1 MARYLY
7 LTPMLGGPGAPRYPI
22 LETVQQ
28 IGRSD
33 QSDIAL
39 FEPTVSRKHATV
51 QNIEGEVELEDQG
64 SKHGTFVNSKKI
76 TKTTLKVGDIVVF
89 GLSLVLRVEESSEPI
104 PPVKPLKVP
113 SKTPTMVSSI
123 DNHLA
128 VASRKEGSLRRKQP
142 ATASIPVEE
151 LPHAERPKAEL
162 LLPDESVAESLLPE
176 AHRRLSELHIGLL
189 QMIADGASE
198 VDPHPILASVEAV
211 LAVLDKGMVATY
223 GQPEVEP
230 EPINLYEVI
239 RRAVKKV
246 TGEFAPKKVKFWSE
260 VSPQFVVQADAAR
273 LVRAIIWLLR
283 NAGRAST
290 EPSPVEIMATSLDDK
305 IVLTISHLGTEYPSD
320 VLDDS
325 YAPAPTMGLAARS
338 YAQRLREVRDILA
351 DFGGE
356 VSLETRKGIGSTV
369 RVTLISTVS

>member
-1 MARYLY
+1 VARYLY

-22 LETVQQ
+22 TETVQQ

-51 QNIEGEVELEDQG
+51 QDVEGEVELEDLG
-64 SKHGTFVNSKKI
+64 SKHGTFVNSKKV
-76 TKTTLKVGDIVVF
+76 TRTTLKVGDIVVF
-89 GLSLVLRVEESSEPI
+89 GLSLVLRVEESPEPI

-128 VASRKEGSLRRKQP
+128 VAARRGENRRKRQP
-142 ATASIPVEE
+142 VTASIPVEE
-151 LPHAERPKAEL
+151 LPHTERPNAEQ
-162 LLPDESVAESLLPE
+162 LLPDESIAESLLPE
-176 AHRRLSELHIGLL
+176 AHRRLSELHVGLL
-189 QMIADGASE
+189 QMIDDGTSE
-198 VDPHPILASVEAV
+198 VDPYPIIASLEAV
-211 LAVLDKGMVATY
+211 LAVLDKGIVATY

-246 TGEFAPKKVKFWSE
+246 TSEFAAKKVKFWSE

-273 LVRAIIWLLR
+273 LIRAIIWLLR

-290 EPSPVEIMATSLDDK
+290 EPSPVEIMAALLDDK
-305 IVLTISHLGTEYPSD
+305 IVLTISHLGTEYPTD

-325 YAPAPTMGLAARS
+325 YSPPPTMGLEARS
-338 YAQRLREVRDILA
+338 FAQRLREVRDILA
-351 DFGGE
+351 DFSGE

-369 RVTLISTVS
+369 RLTLISTAS